1 MRLITFV
8 RNKYFFLLGVCLL
21 LINSECFAQSIP
33 TDGSGPCDGDNGG
46 PDGCPLDT
54 WVIIL
59 VLIAFIFTAF
69 HLHKKQK
76 SLQA

>member
-1 MRLITFV
+1 MKLMRIA
-8 RNKYFFLLGVCLL
+8 RNKYKFLLGFYLSLV
-21 LINSECFAQSIP
+21 INDCFAQGIP
-33 TDGSGPCDGDNGG
+33 TDGGGPCDGDNGG

-59 VLIAFIFTAF
+59 ILIALVFTTS
-69 HLHKKQK
+69 HLYKKQK

>member
-1 MRLITFV
+1 MKLV
-8 RNKYFFLLGVCLL
+8 SNKYNFLLGFCLS
-21 LINSECFAQSIP
+21 LIVSDCFAQGVP
-33 TDGSGPCDGDNGG
+33 TDGGGLCDGNDGG

-59 VLIAFIFTAF
+59 VLIALAFTFF
-69 HLHKKQK
+69 HLRKKQK